1 MITLWRIFLASWKNL
16 FRNAWISLATVFVFL
31 LALLSVNVLLGVQAV
46 VSQVVV
52 ALEDRVDIAVTFK
65 PGTPQAVFDQAHFYL
80 TSLPQ
85 VKELREV
92 TSEQALKQFR
102 ELHAQDPKVL
112 AALEELG
119 GNPLGPQLVLKAR
132 HTDDYPTLL
141 KAIQNPQYTTYVERQ
156 TYDTHEGAIA
166 LVQRVGDHVR
176 LFASALIAL
185 FALFGLLI
193 AFNAIRVAI
202 YTQREEIAIMRL
214 VGASSAFIRGPFLLE
229 AVWLAL
235 GAFGL
240 SVAFTYGL
248 IVWSEPALRTL
259 FDGQN
264 PNLLQYFRQ
273 FSLQIVVFEGL
284 GLVLLATLS
293 SWLAVGRHIKR

>member
-1 MITLWRIFLASWKNL
+1 MITLWRIFVASWKNL

-31 LALLSVNVLLGVQAV
+31 LALLSVNILLGVQAV
-46 VSQVVV
+46 VGRVVV

-92 TSEQALKQFR
+92 TAADALKQFR

-141 KAIQNPQYTTYVERQ
+141 KAIQSPQYATYVERQ

-166 LVQRVGDHVR
+166 LVQRIGDQVR

-202 YTQREEIAIMRL
+202 YTQREEISIMRL
-214 VGASSAFIRGPFLLE
+214 VGASTFFIRGPFLLE

-235 GAFGL
+235 GAFVL
-240 SVAFTYGL
+240 SIAMSYGL
-248 IVWSEPALRTL
+248 IVWTEPALRTL

-264 PNLLQYFRQ
+264 PNLLAYFKQ
-273 FSLQIVVFEGL
+273 FSLQIFVFEGL
-284 GLVLLATLS
+284 GLVILAVLS

>member
-46 VSQVVV
+46 VGRVVV

-92 TSEQALKQFR
+92 TAAEAIKQFR

-112 AALEELG
+112 AALEELN

-141 KAIQNPQYTTYVERQ
+141 KAVQSPQYASYIERQ

-166 LVQRVGDHVR
+166 LVERVGDQVR

-202 YTQREEIAIMRL
+202 YTQREEISIMRL
-214 VGASSAFIRGPFLLE
+214 VGASSMFIRGPFLLE
-229 AVWLAL
+229 AMWLAL
-235 GAFGL
+235 GAFAL
-240 SVAFTYGL
+240 STAATYAL
-248 IVWSEPALRTL
+248 IIWTEPALRTL

-264 PNLLQYFRQ
+264 PNLLGYFRQ
-273 FSLQIVVFEGL
+273 FSLQIAVFEGL
-284 GLVLLATLS
+284 GLILLATLS